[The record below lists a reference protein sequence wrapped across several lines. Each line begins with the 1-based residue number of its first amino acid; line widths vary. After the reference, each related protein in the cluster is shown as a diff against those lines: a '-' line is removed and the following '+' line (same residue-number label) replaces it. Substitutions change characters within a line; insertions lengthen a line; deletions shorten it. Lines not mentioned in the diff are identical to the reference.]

1 MAALDNNIEEVG
13 KKKSVLSWE
22 GPGEKK
28 LYSQHVSF
36 LKERE
41 NNSSLCKLFAFSL
54 VEISENSLSADI
66 FWAGELKCLP
76 LAARIK

>member
-41 NNSSLCKLFAFSL
+41 KT
-54 VEISENSLSADI
+54 
-66 FWAGELKCLP
+66 LP
-76 LAARIK
+76 YASYLHFP